1 MPRRTCIL
9 TASVLLLSMMP
20 AGAQDSAKNQVARN
34 NAEIRSMRSL
44 AAKDP
49 DYIVGPQ
56 DVLDIN
62 VWREPD
68 LTRSVPVRPDG
79 KISLPLI
86 NDVQAAGL
94 TPTELAMEIA
104 KKFEQFVMSPQV
116 TVIVSQTN
124 SQRVYILGEIA
135 RTGAYTLLPGM
146 TILQAISNA
155 GGPSPFAHAKNIY
168 VLREENGKQLKYFF
182 NYKDVVAG
190 KRMEQNIALKPSD
203 TIVVP

>member
-34 NAEIRSMRSL
+34 NAEIRSMRSP

-94 TPTELAMEIA
+94 TPTELATEIA